1 MTFKTEGD
9 CQSSNKINYT
19 DHWDAAYSKTTTDSL
34 GWYEEN
40 STPTLQLIEACQLPK
55 EAAILNVGSGSS
67 TLIDDLLDLK
77 YSNVIASDLS
87 LQALSQLKNRLKAT
101 AENVQYIVDDLTNS
115 TALKH
120 LKNIDLW
127 NDRAVLHF
135 FLTEKERTAYF
146 DLLKHI
152 VKKEGFVIIAT
163 FAKEGAKKCCGLDV
177 YRYNTAML
185 QESLGTDFELL
196 ETFDYTFI
204 NPNGDPRPYVYALFK
219 RVNI

>member
-1 MTFKTEGD
+1 MTSKTESD
-9 CQSSNKINYT
+9 CQLPKAINFT
-19 DHWDAAYSKTTTDSL
+19 NHWDAAYSKTATDAL

-67 TLIDDLLDLK
+67 MLIDDLLDLK

-87 LQALSQLKNRLKAT
+87 LEALNQLKKRLKA
-101 AENVQYIVDDLTNS
+101 AADNVQYIVDDLTNS
-115 TALKH
+115 TVLKN
-120 LKNIDLW
+120 LENIDLW

-146 DLLKHI
+146 DLLKRV

-177 YRYNTAML
+177 YRYNAEML
-185 QESLGTDFELL
+185 QKSLGTDFELL
-196 ETFDYTFI
+196 KAFDYTFT
-204 NPNGDPRPYVYALFK
+204 NPNGDPRPYVYTLFK
-219 RVNI
+219 RVNV